1 MLKKLFAGLVFL
13 ICCGSVFA
21 QSLEI
26 VEDGESGNTDK
37 WKVFDTS
44 PAGYAVNNRSEGQ
57 NRFITF
63 TSRGTRNG
71 YMLGNTSADAPG
83 LNLTDA
89 RMFSFRVRAAA
100 GFNVAVVAQTD
111 KGVRYLRYS
120 RSINTV
126 PRGNN
131 RVVSIGLGRESYN
144 RYWQSFT
151 RDLQADLDIAQPGN
165 NILAINGVQ
174 VRGSADIDDLVFF
187 DASSDNIP
195 PVASAGADQ
204 QIAFG
209 QSISLDG
216 TQSSDA
222 DGEVVQWRWT
232 DDKNT
237 VLGNS
242 AQLDLPA
249 KVAGKSAISL
259 TVTDD
264 MGAINSQSIVVD
276 VLPPAGLHTIA
287 EDGEQADTGNWLV
300 HDTKP
305 SGYSIDNVL
314 EDNNRFIRLQGT
326 DRKNAFG
333 LGHRTA
339 STAGLGIENQFN
351 VSWRMRSDNPFTVYF
366 AVDTTAGFR
375 YLEYTHNALS
385 EPAGATRNVRTGLG
399 SLAYDGSWHLF
410 DRDLQADLAQAQPE
424 NSILSVNGVFFRGS
438 VDVDDLIFYA
448 SDDGSEPLPD
458 TPLSPELLTP
468 LTDANLLAGST
479 AAFSWRPD
487 GQAERYN
494 FELAL
499 LSDEF
504 SAPLLSSAVLAQDC
518 AENDCVLEMQLPDE
532 LQGTYAWRVAAEN
545 AGGQS
550 DWSVSSFD
558 VVIPSRPAVPV
569 NVSPAVGANVQEGAE
584 LTFFWLSDPSVESY
598 DFHLFDRV
606 NSKAVDFVYDLQPDE
621 VCSAD
626 QCRFTR
632 EITLPAGD
640 NHAWRIRAANSA
652 GKSNWSRNVFNVVSG
667 LPAPPRLELPTA
679 QATLEAGTT
688 SAFVWQKSA
697 TASTYALHIFAGSE
711 PETNL
716 IKALVKQSACSA
728 NTCSLS
734 INLDLP
740 AANDYLWQVTAS
752 NSSGDSVSA
761 QRGFALGKTID
772 PVPGRLSTPV
782 NVSPD
787 AASDLVQGADVE
799 FMWQRDSLAVSYEF
813 HIFDNVNKETT
824 PYVTG
829 LLADDICVDGL
840 CSLTYAVTQPVA
852 KNHAWRVRALNAQGY
867 SEWSRTVFSVVEST
881 NDPDSGNTPP
891 EAEFTF
897 VDSGQSASG
906 TAPFTVSADPSGS
919 TDDESIVSY
928 SWTFGDGSPLVEV
941 DEAAPVAHT
950 YTEAGNYTV
959 ELVVSDAQGLTA
971 RATRRVTVSDST
983 VVASAVDAA
992 RLLTQASFGPTLA
1005 DVRQVQRVGVDNW
1018 LETQFTLTGPSHFDY
1033 VQQYSNGS
1041 GRSPRHEIWWKS
1053 AIDGEDQLR
1062 QRVAFALS
1070 QLFVVSDT
1078 GYTLANAQYGV
1089 SSYYQM
1095 LLDNAFGNY
1104 RELLEKVTLHPVMG
1118 IYLSMLQNGKGNVEA
1133 STRADENYAR
1143 EVLQLF
1149 SIGLHNLD
1157 PDGTTDG
1164 SPVFTQDQIEAF
1176 ARVFTGWNYADA
1188 GRWDRPLFTNADMI
1202 NPMEPFEQYH
1212 DTSEKVLLNGEVSP
1226 AGLSARED
1234 LELALNNIFN
1244 HPNVG
1249 PFVVKQ
1255 LIKRLVTSNP
1265 SRQYVGD
1272 ITAVFNDDGSG
1283 TRGNLKAVVKALL
1296 LHEEARS
1303 IPDPNTYGK
1312 LREPALR
1319 LSHLWRAFGV
1329 QPGSQNS
1336 SERNEY
1342 NTGSPQLSNL
1352 ELDTGQ
1358 APLKS
1363 ASVFNF
1369 FQTDFA
1375 PAGMIAN
1382 SNLKAPEFE
1391 LFTESNELATSNRI
1405 GQQIQRYSVGSSADA
1420 EFPVSYLDFAFEVLL
1435 AEDSNALLDHL
1446 NIVLLAGNMSSDLR
1460 NLLVDHLQA
1469 MPDSPPD
1476 YLARVRDVVTLIMAS
1491 PDYLVQ
1497 M

>member
-1 MLKKLFAGLVFL
+1 MIKKLFVLSVLLLF
-13 ICCGSVFA
+13 CGSVYA
-21 QSLEI
+21 QSLEV

-37 WKVFDTS
+37 WKVFDTR
-44 PAGYAVNNRSEGQ
+44 PAGYAVNNRNEDQ

-63 TSRGTRNG
+63 TSSGTRNG
-71 YMLGNTSADAPG
+71 YMLGNTSAAAPG
-83 LNLTDA
+83 LNLTNA

-100 GFNVAVVAQTD
+100 GFHVAVVAQTD
-111 KGVRYLRYS
+111 EGVRYLRYS
-120 RSINTV
+120 RSVNTV
-126 PRGNN
+126 PRGNKK
-131 RVVSIGLGRESYN
+131 VVSIGLGKESYN
-144 RYWQSFT
+144 RHWQNFT

-165 NILAINGVQ
+165 NILAIYGVR
-174 VRGSADIDDLVFF
+174 VRGSADIDDLMFF
-187 DASSDNIP
+187 DALPDNTL

-204 QIAFG
+204 QVASK
-209 QSISLDG
+209 QS
-216 TQSSDA
+216 
-222 DGEVVQWRWT
+222 
-232 DDKNT
+232 
-237 VLGNS
+237 
-242 AQLDLPA
+242 
-249 KVAGKSAISL
+249 
-259 TVTDD
+259 
-264 MGAINSQSIVVD
+264 VVD
-276 VLPPAGLHTIA
+276 GGDDPVISAPG
-287 EDGEQADTGNWLV
+287 DGVEA
-300 HDTKP
+300 
-305 SGYSIDNVL
+305 
-314 EDNNRFIRLQGT
+314 
-326 DRKNAFG
+326 
-333 LGHRTA
+333 
-339 STAGLGIENQFN
+339 
-351 VSWRMRSDNPFTVYF
+351 
-366 AVDTTAGFR
+366 
-375 YLEYTHNALS
+375 
-385 EPAGATRNVRTGLG
+385 
-399 SLAYDGSWHLF
+399 
-410 DRDLQADLAQAQPE
+410 
-424 NSILSVNGVFFRGS
+424 
-438 VDVDDLIFYA
+438 
-448 SDDGSEPLPD
+448 LPD
-458 TPLSPELLTP
+458 TLLSPELLTP
-468 LTDANLLAGST
+468 LADANLLAGST
-479 AAFSWRPD
+479 AAFSW
-487 GQAERYN
+487 QADKQVERYN

-499 LSDEF
+499 LSDGF
-504 SAPLLSSAVLAQDC
+504 NAPLLSSSVQAQNC
-518 AENDCVLEMQLPDE
+518 SENDCILEIQLPDK
-532 LQGTYAWRVAAEN
+532 LQGTYAWRIAAEN
-545 AGGQS
+545 ADGQS
-550 DWSVSSFD
+550 DWSVSSFN
-558 VVIPSRPAVPV
+558 VVVPSRPAVPV
-569 NVSPAVGANVQEGAE
+569 NVSPAVGADVQEGAE
-584 LTFFWLSDPSVESY
+584 VTFFWLYDPSVESY

-606 NSKAVDFVYDLQPDE
+606 SSEAVDFVYDLQPDE

-626 QCRFTR
+626 QCRFTT
-632 EITLPAGD
+632 EITLPVGD
-640 NHAWRIRAANSA
+640 NHAWRVRAGNAA
-652 GKSNWSRNVFNVVSG
+652 GKSNWSRNVFNVVSD
-667 LPAPPRLELPTA
+667 LPATPRLELPTA

-697 TASTYALHIFAGSE
+697 TASTYALQISAGSE
-711 PETNL
+711 PEASLVN
-716 IKALVKQSACSA
+716 ALVKQSACSA
-728 NTCSLS
+728 DTCSVS
-734 INLDLP
+734 VNLDLP
-740 AANDYLWQVTAS
+740 AANDYRWQVTAS
-752 NSSGDSVSA
+752 NSSGESVSA
-761 QRGFALGKTID
+761 QRGFALRETND

-782 NVSPD
+782 NVSPV
-787 AASDLVQGADVE
+787 AASDLAQGSDVE
-799 FMWQRDSLAVSYEF
+799 FVWQRDSLAVSYEF

-829 LLADDICVDGL
+829 LVADDICVDGL

-852 KNHAWRVRALNAQGY
+852 NYHAWRVRALNAQGY
-867 SEWSRTVFSVVEST
+867 SGWSRTIFSVVEST
-881 NDPDSGNTPP
+881 IDPVSGNTPP
-891 EAEFTF
+891 EAVFTF
-897 VDSGQSASG
+897 VDSGRSASG
-906 TAPFTVSADPSGS
+906 TVPFTVSVDPSAS
-919 TDDESIVSY
+919 TDDEGIVSY
-928 SWTFGDGSPLVEV
+928 SWTFGDGSPLLEV
-941 DEAAPVAHT
+941 GEAIPVAHT
-950 YTEAGNYTV
+950 YTEAGNYTIKL
-959 ELVVSDAQGLTA
+959 EVSDAQGLTA
-971 RATRRVTVSDST
+971 RATRQVAVSDST

-1053 AIDGEDQLR
+1053 AIDGDDQLR

-1078 GYTLANAQYGV
+1078 GYTLANAQYGI

-1118 IYLSMLQNGKGNVEA
+1118 LYLSMLQNGKGDIEA

-1149 SIGLHNLD
+1149 SIGLHNLN

-1212 DTSEKVLLNGEVSP
+1212 DTSEKVLLNGEVLP

-1234 LELALNNIFN
+1234 LERALDNIFN

-1265 SRQYVGD
+1265 SRQYVRD
-1272 ITAVFNDDGSG
+1272 VTAVFNDDGSG

-1303 IPDPNTYGK
+1303 ITDPDTYGK
-1312 LREPALR
+1312 LREPVLR
-1319 LSHLWRAFGV
+1319 ISHLWRAFGV
-1329 QPGSQNS
+1329 QPGSQS
-1336 SERNEY
+1336 SSDRNEY

-1375 PAGMIAN
+1375 PAGMVAN

-1405 GQQIQRYSVGSSADA
+1405 GQQIQRYSVGSITDA
-1420 EFPVSYLDFAFEVLL
+1420 EFSVSYLDFTFEVLL
-1435 AEDSNALLDHL
+1435 AEESNALLDHL
-1446 NIVLLAGNMSSDLR
+1446 NMVLLAGNMSSDLR
-1460 NLLVDHLQA
+1460 NLLIDHLKT

-1476 YLARVRDVVTLIMAS
+1476 YLAQVRDVVTLIMAS